1 MEPIDWIP
9 LINISDDEKIWAG
22 TKLRLYNIGLNVRNK
37 QNDYYDYLVSFI
49 YDNEEYLQLTNLSIG
64 KAGNILCVIRK
75 DIPNHYSLGKSLKEM
90 VGLENT
96 CVKFE

>member
-22 TKLRLYNIGLNVRNK
+22 TKLRLYNVGLNVRNK

-49 YDNEEYLQLTNLSIG
+49 YDNQEYLQLTNLSNG

-75 DIPNHYSLGKSLKEM
+75 DNPNHYSLGKSLKEM